1 MWFKENFTFSSY
13 KYLSNSLM
21 LIFNWAAATSGE
33 IYPFCSKIITACS
46 IHRLIPC
53 SIPSIIP
60 SARPSARSAVH
71 PSSCATYMKP
81 NNGLF
86 VLLLHHIFSYK
97 YASNSSSLSFNFFAT
112 ISLVS
117 NPSFTKSINSFIR
130 PCSIPSARPAAIPSA
145 WPAAIPSE

>member
-1 MWFKENFTFSSY
+1 MWFKENFTYSSY

-46 IHRLIPC
+46 I
-53 SIPSIIP
+53 PSIIP

-81 NNGLF
+81 NNGLV

-130 PCSIPSARPAAIPSA
+130 PCSIPSA